1 VGDDRLDLA
10 GDLVRAMDG
19 EVRFDAYTR
28 HLYATDASMYA
39 IEPLG
44 VAYPRHAD
52 DVVAAVS
59 VAAEHG
65 VPVLPR
71 GAGTS
76 HCGQTV
82 GAAVVLDF
90 SRHLHAIEVD
100 AESSTAR
107 VQPGAVQ
114 DELNRAA
121 AEHGLWFAPD
131 TSTSN
136 RATLGGMIG
145 NNSCGSR
152 SARYGMT
159 IDHVRT
165 LEVVLADGSTAHLG
179 PVSAAEVAARARS
192 DSLEGRLYRDLPDL
206 VERHRQAIA
215 DHMPPFW
222 RRAGG
227 YRLDRLAQDGPFDL
241 AKFVVG
247 SEGTLLTVTG
257 ATVDLVPVPKAVVQ
271 LMGHFTSTQ
280 RAIDATFDAMEAG
293 AAGVELVDR
302 FILDL
307 ARESPEHGH
316 LVQFLDGDPDALLV
330 VEFYG
335 DAPAEAE
342 AAAAALERT
351 WQAHGHG
358 YSVLRAAT
366 PRQQGQIRSLRK
378 AGLGL
383 LMASGV
389 GRERSLAFVED
400 TAVDPQ
406 YLAEYTEKFAE
417 ILAGHGLRAGFYG
430 HASAGCLHVRP
441 FMDLTRPGEVDKLRT
456 VAREVAQLVTSY
468 GGVNSSE
475 HGDGLVR
482 SEFNPELFGERLYG
496 AMCDVKRLFD
506 PDNRMNPGKKVD
518 APPMTDNLREP
529 ALPIVVGLPTAFDFG
544 GDTGMFDA
552 ANRCMR
558 IGACRKS
565 ASSGGTMCP
574 SYMATRDEE
583 HSTRGRANALVKALG
598 EPDPRAALAG
608 DRLHEV
614 LDLCL
619 ECKACKAECPLS
631 VDMATLKSET
641 LHARHAEHGIPLRSR
656 IFASIRRINRLG
668 AATAPLSNLPGRSRL
683 LRRALQRLVGIDHR
697 RPLPR
702 FERESLP
709 RWFRDRPRS
718 GQPPT
723 RSRVVLLADSFT
735 SFTEPGIGRAA
746 VELLERAGHQVRLEA
761 RGCCGRSAISKGLL
775 DQARADA
782 RALVARLADDAHAG
796 IPIVGLEP
804 SCLLTLTEEYPQ
816 LLGAADPD
824 VQAVAAQARLV
835 EDLIVEAID
844 AGALEL
850 DDAADV
856 AGRRILFHGHCHQKA
871 SVGTAASVALLQ
883 RIPGAEVEE
892 IDAGCCGMAGSFG
905 FETEHYELS
914 LQIGGMRLFPAVRAE
929 GDQTLIAATGVS
941 CRQQIAQG
949 TGRQGQHPIT
959 LVRAALA
966 LSTSEQP
973 HGRRS

>member
-1 VGDDRLDLA
+1 
-10 GDLVRAMDG
+10 MDG

-52 DVVAAVS
+52 DVAAAVS
-59 VAAEHG
+59 IAATHG

-100 AESSTAR
+100 PASATAH
-107 VQPGAVQ
+107 VQPGAIQ

-121 AEHGLWFAPD
+121 APYGLWFAPD

-159 IDHVRT
+159 IDHVRE
-165 LEVVLADGSTAHLG
+165 LEVVLADASRAVLG
-179 PVSAAEVAARARS
+179 PASPQQVAARGRGQ
-192 DSLEGRLYRDLPDL
+192 SLEARLYRELPEL
-206 VERHRQAIA
+206 VERHRRAIT
-215 DHMPPFW
+215 DHMPSFW

-227 YRLDRLAQDGPFDL
+227 YRLDRLVDDGLDL

-247 SEGTLLTVTG
+247 SEGTLVTVTG
-257 ATVDLVPVPKAVVQ
+257 ATVDLVPIPKAVVQ
-271 LMGHFTSTQ
+271 LVGHFTSTQ
-280 RAIDATFDAMEAG
+280 RAIDATMDAMDAG
-293 AAGVELVDR
+293 AAGIELVDR

-307 ARESPEHGH
+307 ARSSPEHGH
-316 LVQFLDGDPDALLV
+316 LVTLLEGDPDALLV

-335 DAPAEAE
+335 DTAAQ
-342 AAAAALERT
+342 AAAAADALERA
-351 WQAHGHG
+351 WRAKGHG
-358 YSVLRAAT
+358 YAVLRADTA
-366 PRQQGQIRSLRK
+366 RQQQQVRALRK

-383 LMASGV
+383 LMAAGQ

-400 TAVDPQ
+400 TAVDPRH
-406 YLAEYTEKFAE
+406 LAEYTERFAA
-417 ILAGHGLRAGFYG
+417 ILQAHGLRAGFYG

-456 VAREVAQLVTSY
+456 VAREVAELVSSY

-482 SEFNPELFGERLYG
+482 SEFNRELFGDELYE
-496 AMCDVKRLFD
+496 AMRQVKGLFD

-518 APPMTDNLREP
+518 APPMTDSLREP
-529 ALPIVVGLPTAFDFG
+529 ALPVPRPLPTAFDFG
-544 GDTGMFDA
+544 GDTGLFES

-565 ASSGGTMCP
+565 ASSGGVMCP

-583 HSTRGRANALVKALG
+583 HSTRGRANALVKALAS
-598 EPDPRAALAG
+598 PDPAAELAG

-619 ECKACKAECPLS
+619 ECKACKAECPMS
-631 VDMATLKSET
+631 VDMATYKSEA
-641 LHARHAEHGIPLRSR
+641 LHARHQRHGIPLRSR
-656 IFASIRRINRLG
+656 LFAGIRRLNRLG
-668 AATAPLSNLPGRSRL
+668 AATAPVSNLPGRL
-683 LRRALQRLVGIDHR
+683 APLRRGMERALGIDAR

-702 FERESLP
+702 FERRSLP
-709 RWFRDRPRS
+709 RWFAGRPRPAT
-718 GQPPT
+718 PPT
-723 RSRVVLLADSFT
+723 RGRVVLLADSFT
-735 SFTEPGIGRAA
+735 SYTEPEVGRAA
-746 VELLERAGHQVRLEA
+746 VELLEAAGHQVRLES
-761 RGCCGRSAISKGLL
+761 RGCCGRAAISKGLL
-775 DQARADA
+775 DRARADA
-782 RALVARLADDAHAG
+782 RHLQARLVDDARAG
-796 IPIVGLEP
+796 VPIAGCEP
-804 SCLLTLTEEYPQ
+804 SCLLTLREEHPQ
-816 LLGAADPD
+816 LLGTDDAG
-824 VQAVAAQARLV
+824 VRAVAEQACLV
-835 EDLIVEAID
+835 EDLLVAAID
-844 AGALEL
+844 DGALVL
-850 DDAADV
+850 DPDAEV

-871 SVGTAASVALLQ
+871 GAGTASTVALLS
-883 RIPGAEVEE
+883 RIPGARVQEV
-892 IDAGCCGMAGSFG
+892 DAGCCGMAGSFG
-905 FETEHYELS
+905 FETEHYDLS
-914 LQIGGMRLFPAVRAE
+914 MRIGAMRLFPAVEAE
-929 GDQTLIAATGVS
+929 PADTLIAATGVS
-941 CRQQIAQG
+941 CRQQIGHG
-949 TGRQGQHPIT
+949 TGRRGQHPIT
-959 LVRAALA
+959 LVRAAL
-966 LSTSEQP
+966 
-973 HGRRS
+973 RRP